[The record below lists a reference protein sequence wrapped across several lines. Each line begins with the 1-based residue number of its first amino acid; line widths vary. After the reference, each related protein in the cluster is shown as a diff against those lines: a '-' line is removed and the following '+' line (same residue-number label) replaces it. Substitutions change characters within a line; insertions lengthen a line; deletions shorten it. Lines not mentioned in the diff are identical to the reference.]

1 VNTLTGSIDFSF
13 QTQIFALHLKMKGDQ
28 DSKMEKK
35 NPQSLT
41 TTTLCKTSQL
51 NDQHHISSQ
60 L

>member
-35 NPQSLT
+35 IPKALQPQPYVRLH
-41 TTTLCKTSQL
+41 
-51 NDQHHISSQ
+51 N
-60 L
+60 